1 MTAQITNVIY
11 YLVPLI
17 FILGGYFYVSFQK
30 LKKIE
35 TERLQ
40 LLNSKILLE
49 EQMAYQFKNVSKSTN
64 ILNNSI
70 EQKLLKIKVAI
81 FNIDF
86 SLNEIFN

>member
-1 MTAQITNVIY
+1 MTAQITNATY

-35 TERLQ
+35 TEKLQ
-40 LLNSKILLE
+40 LLYTEILFE
-49 EQMAYQFKNVSKSTN
+49 KDIAYQFKNKSKKTN
-64 ILNNSI
+64 SLNNSI
-70 EQKLLKIKVAI
+70 EQKLLKIKLAL